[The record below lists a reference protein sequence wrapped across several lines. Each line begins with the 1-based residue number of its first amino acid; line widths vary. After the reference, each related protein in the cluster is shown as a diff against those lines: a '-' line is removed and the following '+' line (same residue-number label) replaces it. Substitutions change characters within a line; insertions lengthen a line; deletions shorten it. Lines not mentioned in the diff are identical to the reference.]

1 MDSPLHYYDMVLL
14 AIISSTGVGAGV
26 GLVTPLSMSLA
37 ATLFG
42 VVALALVGHALFV
55 DGPVDDIED
64 LTAEVEPEDVPGV
77 AVVARLGE

>member
-14 AIISSTGVGAGV
+14 AIISSIGVGAGV
-26 GLVTPLSMSLA
+26 GLVTPLAMSLA

-64 LTAEVEPEDVPGV
+64 LTAEVEPEEVPGV
-77 AVVARLGE
+77 AVVVRLGE